1 MKMTSEEKA
10 HLYARSSFFVFAQEW
25 NKSDDRKKVVEAIV
39 KDQKFDPLNYDLPKL
54 DPDVFKKG
62 SKSKRQAL
70 RKTWRQQALEINAIW
85 IRKMITTKYAFQER
99 MTLFWT
105 GHFAC
110 RTIDNP
116 YFTLDLNNKLRKHAL
131 GNFRD
136 LLVEVAKSPA
146 MINYLHLKQNKKGKP
161 NEDFAREL
169 CELFTLGRDVDYTEK
184 DVMEIARAFTGR
196 TYNFNG
202 EHVVNPRQHDDG
214 EKTIFGKT
222 GRYTGEDVLDMI
234 LENPHTADFIAK
246 KVYLE
251 FVQQELN
258 DQHVRELS
266 NVLFQSNYSIKTMMT
281 YLFEADWF
289 YEAKAKRLKSPIEL
303 LVGLGR
309 MFELEFQDA
318 KSLFRIQKVLG
329 QVLFDPPN
337 VAGWPGG
344 RSWIDASRLAFRLRL
359 GALITNKGVVEVEL
373 TPELDEML
381 SQKTKKQKAL
391 QLFEEVDWEKFFRK
405 QKTLTAPEMVLQTIE
420 SDQHHLSEELKADNI
435 IQLLSTPDFQLI

>member
-1 MKMTSEEKA
+1 
-10 HLYARSSFFVFAQEW
+10 
-25 NKSDDRKKVVEAIV
+25 
-39 KDQKFDPLNYDLPKL
+39 
-54 DPDVFKKG
+54 
-62 SKSKRQAL
+62 
-70 RKTWRQQALEINAIW
+70 
-85 IRKMITTKYAFQER
+85 
-99 MTLFWT
+99 
-105 GHFAC
+105 
-110 RTIDNP
+110 
-116 YFTLDLNNKLRKHAL
+116 
-131 GNFRD
+131 
-136 LLVEVAKSPA
+136 

-184 DVMEIARAFTGR
+184 DVMEIARAFTGW